1 LSGTSTL
8 LLSSNLSLSTNA
20 NNLLNQASN
29 QSLSLSERFIQGLK
43 LPQLSVPLPSID
55 TFDYTKS
62 KKNLEKMRGLADCQ
76 DRFMKIVL
84 TNIDRRSRPI
94 RKQER
99 VVSDSLKKRRIFLE
113 EENFDILD
121 IL

>member
-1 LSGTSTL
+1 MSGTSTL

-55 TFDYTKS
+55 TFDSTKS

>member
-1 LSGTSTL
+1 M
-8 LLSSNLSLSTNA
+8 LSSNLSLSTNA

-43 LPQLSVPLPSID
+43 LPQLSVPLPLID

-84 TNIDRRSRPI
+84 TNIDRHSRPI

>member
-1 LSGTSTL
+1 M
-8 LLSSNLSLSTNA
+8 LSSNLSLSTNA

>member
-1 LSGTSTL
+1 
-8 LLSSNLSLSTNA
+8 
-20 NNLLNQASN
+20 
-29 QSLSLSERFIQGLK
+29 
-43 LPQLSVPLPSID
+43 
-55 TFDYTKS
+55 
-62 KKNLEKMRGLADCQ
+62 MRGLADCQ

>member
-1 LSGTSTL
+1 
-8 LLSSNLSLSTNA
+8 
-20 NNLLNQASN
+20 LNQATN
-29 QSLSLSERFIQGLK
+29 QSLTLSERFVQGLK
-43 LPQLSVPLPSID
+43 LPQLSVPLPSVEVIASD
-55 TFDYTKS
+55 KAKS

-99 VVSDSLKKRRIFLE
+99 GVSESLKKRRIFLE

-121 IL
+121 ILQQCAQSCKTGV